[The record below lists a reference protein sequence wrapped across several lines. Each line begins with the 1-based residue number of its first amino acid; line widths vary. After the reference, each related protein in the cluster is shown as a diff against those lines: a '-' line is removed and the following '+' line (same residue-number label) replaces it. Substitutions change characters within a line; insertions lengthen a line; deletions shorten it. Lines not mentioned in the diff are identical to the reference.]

1 MIKPRYIML
10 TKGAQDILAIAAGIS
25 SATTAGYA

>member
-10 TKGAQDILAIAAGIS
+10 TKGEQDILAITAGIS